1 MAVRPRDFLDRGH
14 VRLQLQR
21 DLAVGALTYQELATK
36 YGATK
41 SGIGSFAKKY
51 ADVVETI
58 RGDLGNKF
66 AGLWVADK
74 ELRVAAYMADIEL
87 VESET
92 ERVLSERDAQLTEA
106 AKRAK
111 AGELEVDEDGE
122 LIDAQ
127 LSVATDLGR
136 LSRIKHRALRSV
148 AEELGQLP
156 TRMLVKAEGGGAV
169 HVYGADVDTDK
180 V

>member
-74 ELRVAAYMADIEL
+74 ELRVAAYMADIDL
-87 VESET
+87 VDSET
-92 ERVLSERDAQLTEA
+92 ARVLDARDERIAQQAEA
-106 AKRAK
+106 RP
-111 AGELEVDEDGE
+111 GPIEVDEDGE
-122 LIDAQ
+122 LTAEVT
-127 LSVATDLGR
+127 VATDLGR

-156 TRMLVKAEGGGAV
+156 TRMLVKAEEGGAV
-169 HVYGADVDTDK
+169 HVYGSGVDTDK